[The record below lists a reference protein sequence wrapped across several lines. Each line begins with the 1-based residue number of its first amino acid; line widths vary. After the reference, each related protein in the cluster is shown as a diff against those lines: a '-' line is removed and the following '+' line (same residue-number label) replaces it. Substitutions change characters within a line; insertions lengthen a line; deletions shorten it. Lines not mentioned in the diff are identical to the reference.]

1 MNTERLPWIGEDPAS
16 QRLFELAQQIAPVPT
31 TILIT
36 GESGTGKEYLARLI
50 HEIGPRRD
58 FPYLRTDCAAL
69 PAALAESEIF
79 GHERGALPGAQDRKI
94 GLLELARNGTLVL
107 GEVAAMTPGAQ
118 EKLMSVLQEQS
129 MERVGGKEPVKVEA
143 RVIALTNVD
152 MARAVKEA
160 RFREELY
167 YRLDVVKIWVP
178 PLRERRNDI
187 LPLAERF
194 LVVMRGKHGR
204 PKAKLGDKVKQLL
217 QDYKWPG
224 NVRELQLAVER
235 AVIGGKEDLLEVE
248 DFPAELRASSNKSE
262 QESRLRSLEDIERE
276 AIVQT
281 LEVMGHQIGR
291 SAEILGISRKTLL
304 EKRKKYRLVGEPE
317 PEGQGNGTED
327 LLRRGQAGGA

>member
-1 MNTERLPWIGEDPAS
+1 MTTERLPWISADPAS

-58 FPYLRTDCAAL
+58 SPYLRIDCAGV
-69 PAALAESEIF
+69 PAGLAESEIF
-79 GHERGALPGAQDRKI
+79 GHERGAFPGAQERKI
-94 GLLELARNGTLVL
+94 GHLESAKKGTLVL
-107 GEVAAMTPGAQ
+107 DEVAALTPGAQ
-118 EKLMSVLQEQS
+118 EKLLRVLQDQAI
-129 MERVGGKEPVKVEA
+129 ERIGGKETLRAEA

-152 MARAVKEA
+152 MATAVKEG

-178 PLRERRNDI
+178 PLRERRDDI
-187 LPLAERF
+187 LPLAEYF
-194 LVVMRGKHGR
+194 LVTMRAKHGK
-204 PKAKLGDKVKQLL
+204 PKTKLGDAGKHLL
-217 QDYKWPG
+217 QGYRWPG
-224 NVRELQLAVER
+224 NVRELHSTVER
-235 AVIGGKEDLLEVE
+235 AVIGGRGEVLEPE
-248 DFPAELRASSNKSE
+248 DFPAEVRKSSNKAE

-281 LEVMGHQIGR
+281 LEVMGQQIGR

-304 EKRKKYRLVGEPE
+304 EKRKKYGLVPE
-317 PEGQGNGTED
+317 AEIIGHGSENK
-327 LLRRGQAGGA
+327 LRRGQAG